1 MLTECTPCTLPSPLP
16 AGCFTDDQVFDNTNI
31 PPNPTQRRM
40 WRRLGQAQNMD
51 SWECAKRALAA
62 GYPLFGIT
70 GGERFPAYGRQ
81 CW

>member
-1 MLTECTPCTLPSPLP
+1 MSLCVWVVLGPVA
-16 AGCFTDDQVFDNTNI
+16 AGCFVDDQVFDDSHT
-31 PPNPTQRRM
+31 PPSPTQRRM
-40 WRRLGQAQNMD
+40 WRRLGQAIGMD

-70 GGERFPAYGRQ
+70 DGEVFPAYGRQ